1 MTSQTRRNSA
11 IDPLRILLA
20 LTVIALHSGFP
31 EAAPPLVKQVL
42 FNGLYRLA
50 VPVFALISGY
60 FFLSAM
66 RGGRSGPYLRRILAL
81 YLLWMTIYLPIYGP
95 DLTGAGHALQTLV
108 FGYFHLWFLP
118 GLLVSA
124 VMVMVLRRPMRIAVA
139 AALLAGTGLALQ
151 LLVLTGQAE
160 IQLDHY
166 RNGVF
171 TIFPFF
177 ALGVLLA
184 HGWGA
189 GLRRWAMQLAGL
201 ALLAVMGESLVWQVI
216 AGGGWGVDMML
227 SLLAAAPLLFL
238 AAQQVQGAWDGKRAA
253 STAAFVYF
261 VHVMIMICASRFGL
275 EGDTKALTVMAV
287 CLALATWLGMAER
300 RRVLAFFT

>member
-1 MTSQTRRNSA
+1 MTSPTRRNSA
-11 IDPLRILLA
+11 IDPLRIVLA
-20 LTVIALHSGFP
+20 LTVIALHTGFP
-31 EAAPPLVKQVL
+31 DAAPPLVKQVL

-66 RGGRSGPYLRRILAL
+66 QGGRSGPYLRRILAL
-81 YLLWMTIYLPIYGP
+81 YLLWMAIYLPIYGP
-95 DLTGAGHALQTLV
+95 DLTGPGHALQTLV

-124 VMVMVLRRPMRIAVA
+124 TLVMALRRPARIAGA
-139 AALLAGTGLALQ
+139 AALLAGTGLVLQ
-151 LLVLTGQAE
+151 TLVLTGQAE

-189 GLRRWAMQLAGL
+189 GLQGRALPLAGL
-201 ALLAVMGESLVWQVI
+201 ALLAVMGESLIWRMI

-227 SLLAAAPLLFL
+227 SLLLAAPMLFL
-238 AAQQVQGAWDGKRAA
+238 AARRVQGPWDGKRAA

-261 VHVMIMICASRFGL
+261 VHVLIMICASRFGL
-275 EGDTKALTVMAV
+275 EGDVKALSVMAL
-287 CLALATWLGMAER
+287 CLGMAAWLCMGER